1 MVRLPR
7 DRSRILQRQLIAY
20 RRLALHRRSIA
31 GQRLLPRRS
40 RRLLNSGEP
49 IPRDQSR
56 ILHRPLIARRRLPMN
71 RPIRGRGRHMTQCQA
86 RVTCRARPPRLV
98 PVRASRFLAN
108 LGVTIRSI
116 LHFHRKSVR
125 SLDGHKSCLRNFGA
139 RKSSIAR
146 PSPLARS
153 SSTRRIRISISC
165 SATARHCATALAW
178 AARGFT
184 WSGTERISRLAK
196 WPDWNPPAEMIE
208 RQPYLPRFMAGG
220 EGNPLGARALYL
232 GNTIYRIHGTN
243 QPSTIGTFVSSG
255 CIRLTNDDIV
265 DLHGR
270 VQVGTRVV
278 VLPGRPPATASAA
291 PVTVSGGA
299 LLAPGKPPALI
310 GHLAPPAPL
319 APPGR

>member
-1 MVRLPR
+1 MVRPLNTGEPLPR
-7 DRSRILQRQLIAY
+7 NR
-20 RRLALHRRSIA
+20 
-31 GQRLLPRRS
+31 
-40 RRLLNSGEP
+40 
-49 IPRDQSR
+49 SR
-56 ILHRPLIARRRLPMN
+56 ILHRPFIARRRLSMN
-71 RPIRGRGRHMTQCQA
+71 RPIRGRGQPMAHCPA
-86 RVTCRARPPRLV
+86 RATCRARPARLV

-108 LGVTIRSI
+108 LGAPIRSI

-146 PSPLARS
+146 PSPPARS

-178 AARGFT
+178 AARGSPGRAPSASPE
-184 WSGTERISRLAK
+184 WPK

-232 GNTIYRIHGTN
+232 GNTLYRIHGTN

-255 CIRLTNDDIV
+255 CIRLTNDDVI
-265 DLHGR
+265 DLSGR
-270 VQVGTRVV
+270 VQIGTRVI
-278 VLPGRPPATASAA
+278 VLPGRPPAPASAA
-291 PVTVSGGA
+291 SVAGSGGA
-299 LLAPGKPPALI
+299 FGGARPPALI
-310 GHLAPPAPL
+310 GHSTPPAPYNPL
-319 APPGR
+319 APPPGR